1 MSNEGWVTSQLM
13 NDGTVMKW
21 HSEEMKWDSSLT
33 TPGAVNPD
41 DHGCMAKYI
50 INAQFSVV

>member
-13 NDGTVMKW
+13 NDGTMMNW
-21 HSEEMKWDSSLT
+21 SSEEMKWDSSLT
-33 TPGAVNPD
+33 TLGAVNPD
-41 DHGCMAKYI
+41 DHSCMAKYK